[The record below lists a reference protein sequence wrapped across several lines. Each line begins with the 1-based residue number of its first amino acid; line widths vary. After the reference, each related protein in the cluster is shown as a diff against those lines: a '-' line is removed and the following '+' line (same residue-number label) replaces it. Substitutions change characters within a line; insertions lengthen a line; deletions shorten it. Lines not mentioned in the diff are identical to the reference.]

1 MLTAG
6 DIMTTNIRSVH
17 QDTEITDL
25 AKMFVEYNVN
35 AMPVVDDDGALVG
48 IVSQTDLVE
57 QDKPLHIPTVI
68 SLFDWV
74 LYLESPKKFAEEVR
88 KVTARKVGEICSQD
102 VVTCP
107 PETPVA
113 TVASLMV
120 DNKAYLV
127 PVVADGRMLGVVAR
141 LDIIRSMGA

>member
-6 DIMTTNIRSVH
+6 DIMTTHIRSVH